1 MSGASKF
8 RKMIAPIVITVIT
21 CLGII
26 GQLAVFFLIPEMP
39 LWGTLLGVAMALLV
53 LGAMIYV
60 LIERIKEIKS
70 GVEDDL
76 DNY

>member
-1 MSGASKF
+1 MSKSNVI
-8 RKMIAPIVITVIT
+8 RKMVAPIVITVIT
-21 CLGII
+21 CMFLI
-26 GQLAVFFLIPEMP
+26 GQIAVFFFIPEMP
-39 LWGTLLGVAMALLV
+39 LWGTFLGVGCSLLV